1 MSIWPRFRVTNYSP
15 NSYRLFRTDKHRHAT
30 RPLSRET
37 TPPNFLMG
45 NPGDALDGPGSAAR
59 TRPGVKKVRTLHCA
73 TG

>member
-37 TPPNFLMG
+37 TTNKHLSFWG
-45 NPGDALDGPGSAAR
+45 IRATRSVNPEAR
-59 TRPGVKKVRTLHCA
+59 RAPDLGF
-73 TG
+73 

>member
-37 TPPNFLMG
+37 TTNKHLSFG
-45 NPGDALDGPGSAAR
+45 NY
-59 TRPGVKKVRTLHCA
+59 TLVL
-73 TG
+73 TNP